1 MMNHEGILVIVCEH
15 NRRDEKDLLRTL
27 VGIYAVYEGFNLNPS
42 RLFNIRQDYL
52 V

>member
-1 MMNHEGILVIVCEH
+1 MFTRGPLVVTGD
-15 NRRDEKDLLRTL
+15 NNGRDEKDLLRTL

-42 RLFNIRQDYL
+42 RLFNIRQHYL